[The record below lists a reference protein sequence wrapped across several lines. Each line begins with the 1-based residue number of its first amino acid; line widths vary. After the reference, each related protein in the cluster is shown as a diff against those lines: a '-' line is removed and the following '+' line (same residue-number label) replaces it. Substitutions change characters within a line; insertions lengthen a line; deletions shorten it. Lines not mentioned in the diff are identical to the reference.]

1 MPKAFMFLFI
11 LNGLFQMFVLF
22 ESPWPLGAYDAIVSL
37 FSIHMAARAALRNFG
52 GNTMV
57 N

>member
-1 MPKAFMFLFI
+1 
-11 LNGLFQMFVLF
+11 MFVLF

-37 FSIHMAARAALRNFG
+37 LSIHMAARVALRNFG